1 MSWLTETL
9 FPRRTE
15 LEVRVQHYVDKAEAS
30 EGRER
35 AAVGNEKRL
44 ILELEERDRRLEKHA
59 ETITALRARIDVF
72 ESMPITVTALR
83 EELVKQKRVNDR
95 LSSQLLDATGHN
107 GQLLTPEQR
116 LALGIPVGGAR

>member
-15 LEVRVQHYVDKAEAS
+15 LEVRVQHYAEQAAAERMDKEA
-30 EGRER
+30 
-35 AAVGNEKRL
+35 
-44 ILELEERDRRLEKHA
+44 EERNTVRLTRQLDERDARLKRQA
-59 ETITALRARIDVF
+59 ELIADLRARIDFF
-72 ESMPITVTALR
+72 EAMPVTVTALR

-107 GQLLTPEQR
+107 GQTLTPEQR
-116 LALGIPVGGAR
+116 RKLGIPAGGAR